1 MKNHLL
7 NRAAQI
13 LVDSIKEA
21 GYGLDQVQLKVYE
34 KLQECGFIVIYA
46 MADDKVVA
54 TISQDT
60 YALECG
66 TDFKGAETS
75 LIRKVGQFWNA
86 K

>member
-1 MKNHLL
+1 MKNHLI

-21 GYGLDQVQLKVYE
+21 GYGLDEVQLKVYE
-34 KLQECGFIVIYA
+34 KLQEHGFIAIYA
-46 MADDKVVA
+46 MANDRVVA

-60 YALECG
+60 YSLECG

-75 LIRKVGQFWNA
+75 LIRKVSQFWNE
-86 K
+86 